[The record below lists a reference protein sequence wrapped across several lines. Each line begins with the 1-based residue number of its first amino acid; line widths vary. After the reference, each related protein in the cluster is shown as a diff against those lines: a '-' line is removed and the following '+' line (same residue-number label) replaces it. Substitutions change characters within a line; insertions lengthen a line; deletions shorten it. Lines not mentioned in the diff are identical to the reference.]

1 MEHILCKRLKN
12 KQQQVKLQIQA
23 AKEIYQMKKSV
34 EKILEKIAK
43 DILFVETLETRNS
56 DGLDFYDISVW
67 GLKRILL
74 QAYKLGQ
81 QNK

>member
-1 MEHILCKRLKN
+1 
-12 KQQQVKLQIQA
+12 
-23 AKEIYQMKKSV
+23 MKKSI
-34 EKILEKIAK
+34 EKKLEKIAK
-43 DILFVETLETRNS
+43 DVLFVETLETRNS

-67 GLKRILL
+67 GLKEALL

>member
-1 MEHILCKRLKN
+1 MEHISCKRLEN

-34 EKILEKIAK
+34 EKKLEKIAK
-43 DILFVETLETRNS
+43 DVATPYSNGI
-56 DGLDFYDISVW
+56 DFYDISVW
-67 GLKRILL
+67 GLKEALL